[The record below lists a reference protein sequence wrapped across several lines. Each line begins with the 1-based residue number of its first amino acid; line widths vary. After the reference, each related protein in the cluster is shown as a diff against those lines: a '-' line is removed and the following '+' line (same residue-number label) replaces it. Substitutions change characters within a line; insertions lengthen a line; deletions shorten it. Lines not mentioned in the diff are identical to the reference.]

1 MASNNQG
8 SDVEP
13 GQVDSLGHEDYGW
26 NRGLSPRAVIMLSL
40 GGGIGLGLWIGTGS
54 ALSSGELQSALERRS
69 LIKWQR
75 DQLAVLL
82 DMPWSREYCLPFDY

>member
-1 MASNNQG
+1 MADEKDITTVASNNQG

-13 GQVDSLGHEDYGW
+13 GQVDSLGDEDYGW

-54 ALSSGELQSALERRS
+54 ALSSGECY
-69 LIKWQR
+69 IH
-75 DQLAVLL
+75 
-82 DMPWSREYCLPFDY
+82 DYNGGL